1 MITQKSPPTLS
12 LCGPAAGN
20 GFPPHDVPPY
30 PLTTPSASQTA
41 AQRASGAAAATSAM
55 TWPEIEQ
62 MVRDLRALG
71 LDMPECEYFVRAAR
85 LPLGTA

>member
-1 MITQKSPPTLS
+1 MNTSKSPLLT

-20 GFPPHDVPPY
+20 GFPSHDVPPS
-30 PLTTPSASQTA
+30 PQTTPSASQA
-41 AQRASGAAAATSAM
+41 EAQRASGAAAATSAM

-71 LDMPECEYFVRAAR
+71 LDLPECEYFVRAAR
-85 LPLGTA
+85 LPLGAA

>member
-1 MITQKSPPTLS
+1 MNMNAHPSLR

-20 GFPPHDVPPY
+20 GFPSHDVPPS
-30 PLTTPSASQTA
+30 PQTTPSASQA
-41 AQRASGAAAATSAM
+41 EAQRASGAAAATSAM

-71 LDMPECEYFVRAAR
+71 LDLPECEYFVRAAR
-85 LPLGTA
+85 LPLGAA

>member
-1 MITQKSPPTLS
+1 MNMNGHPSLR

-20 GFPPHDVPPY
+20 GVSSHHVPPS
-30 PLTTPSASQTA
+30 PQKTPSASQAA

-62 MVRDLRALG
+62 MVRDLRDLG
-71 LDMPECEYFVRAAR
+71 LDLPECEYFVRAAR
-85 LPLGTA
+85 LPLGAA